1 MAVTERARGARS
13 VAGGLGHRTVSAA
26 VAEALRQRILSG
38 ALAPGVQLRQDA
50 LAEEFGISRIP
61 IREALLQLEAGGL
74 VKIVPH
80 RGAVVS
86 GLSIEEVEDIF
97 QLRVSLEP
105 QLLILSARHLTPD
118 DFSEL
123 RALREEYGAA
133 LKAGTVETW
142 GELNRR
148 FHLGLLRH
156 AGRPR
161 SLSIIAGL
169 LQDCDRPTRL
179 QLSVTGDVAR
189 ADLEHTTILD
199 LCEAGEIVAAANL
212 LRIHVEHAGHSL
224 IEIYRRSAAATA

>member
-26 VAEALRQRILSG
+26 VAKALRQRILSG

-212 LRIHVEHAGHSL
+212 LRIHVEHAGRSL